1 MHTKLH
7 IFQSGSQDLYGLTQD
22 ATGANLPAENGSV
35 WRLLRT
41 VEFEGGLPPWGLDVE
56 WQERE
61 AAVAAGISQ
70 NGYFLSE
77 RAALPSKLFDDSK
90 A

>member
-7 IFQSGSQDLYGLTQD
+7 IFQCGTQDLYGLTQD
-22 ATGANLPAENGSV
+22 GTGANLPKENGSD

-41 VEFEGGLPPWGLDVE
+41 VEFEGHLPPWGYDVE

-61 AAVAAGISQ
+61 AALAAGISQ

-77 RAALPSKLFDDSK
+77 RGALPRKLFEGVQI
-90 A
+90 